1 MYQGA
6 GGAPG
11 GMPGNA
17 IVSKFDTNVFFQA
30 VCQVDSPVEPL
41 VATSLLAPLLADQPS
56 RRSINRTIEGNPTV
70 NKAVRLLMFVLCP
83 LICS

>member
-6 GGAPG
+6 GGAPD

-17 IVSKFDTNVFFQA
+17 NVSKLDTNVFQA

-41 VATSLLAPLLADQPS
+41 VVTSLLAPLLADQPS

-70 NKAVRLLMFVLCP
+70 NEAVRLLMFVLCP